1 MGKIDTCTKDYVRDN
16 TIFADI
22 FNQFIYKGE
31 QKITPEQLRSV
42 DTTEISVPYGIA
54 GSGVPTQKYR
64 DHLKILTVKE
74 DQAAVYMLLGVENQ
88 SKINYAMPVKC
99 MVYDALNYAAQVEKI
114 VKSHKAERDK
124 KRNKRNEE
132 HVKQKDDPQKNERKV
147 TSGEYLTGFYKED
160 FLVPVVTLVV
170 YFGANEW
177 DGPRNLHQM
186 FAIQNEELLAL
197 IPDYR
202 INLLTPQGMSD
213 EEIEQF
219 RTDFREVILFC
230 KYMGDK
236 KKLAEIIKKES
247 GYKNMERKAIR
258 VIEEIANVRIKVE
271 EKEGKGN
278 MCEGLQGIIDDA
290 AEEAR
295 MKMSLLIQNLRKD
308 GREGDIDKM
317 CLDKDYYDQLLK
329 EYKIK

>member
-54 GSGVPTQKYR
+54 GSCEPTQKYR

-74 DQAAVYMLLGVENQ
+74 DQAAVYMLIGVENQ

-99 MVYDALNYAAQVEKI
+99 MVYDALN
-114 VKSHKAERDK
+114 
-124 KRNKRNEE
+124 
-132 HVKQKDDPQKNERKV
+132 
-147 TSGEYLTGFYKED
+147 
-160 FLVPVVTLVV
+160 
-170 YFGANEW
+170 
-177 DGPRNLHQM
+177 
-186 FAIQNEELLAL
+186 
-197 IPDYR
+197 
-202 INLLTPQGMSD
+202 
-213 EEIEQF
+213 

-230 KYMGDK
+230 KYMEDK

-290 AEEAR
+290 TEEVR